1 MTGGGPAQTR
11 GARRCRRRRLAR
23 LTRLAFLLSLVAIV
37 SFGVVRLLR
46 RPPHRPR
53 LPAPRGRLAA
63 ATPAE
68 PLAQLAQ
75 RAGFRCDPIG
85 NGRLVVDK
93 SDLELRFYAGERLL
107 KTYPV
112 ALGPGGLGD
121 KQRRDDGCTPEG
133 EFRIVERVMR
143 ANPRRWGDVWMLLN
157 YPLPEDA
164 ERGLAAGLIGRQ
176 QRDAIVEAAQRRE
189 VPPQDTRLGS
199 GIGIHIGGIK
209 PRNWTQGCIAL
220 EREDGIEVCEQVR
233 VGTPVTIRQ

>member
-1 MTGGGPAQTR
+1 MTGEELAA
-11 GARRCRRRRLAR
+11 AREARRRRRRQFAR
-23 LTRLAFLLSLVAIV
+23 LVRLAFVLGLVATV
-37 SFGVVRLLR
+37 SLGAVRLLR
-46 RPPHRPR
+46 RPEHRPVP
-53 LPAPRGRLAA
+53 PAPHGRLTA

-68 PLAQLAQ
+68 PLAQLA
-75 RAGFRCDPIG
+75 RAAGLRCDPISSA
-85 NGRLVVDK
+85 RLVVDK

-121 KQRRDDGCTPEG
+121 KQQRDDGCTPEG
-133 EFRIVERVMR
+133 EFRIVERVMQP
-143 ANPRRWGDVWMLLN
+143 NPRRWGDVWMLLD

-164 ERGLAAGLIGRQ
+164 ERGLAAGLISRQ
-176 QRDAIVEAAQRRE
+176 QRDVIVEAAQRRE